1 MLIKTGEFTAL
12 PQDFVDSYATKEVPW
27 GPVGYVTAKRTYM
40 RRIEDEGRTE
50 EWHETCA
57 RSVNGLLELS
67 REHANNILDEE
78 TAKTLYHYTYY
89 LKSLFSGRHLWQL
102 GTDLVRRLGQDS
114 LQACWGIRM
123 NDPILPFCFLFEELM
138 LGGGVGFDIHPEA
151 VFEMPAVRF
160 APKITRADNDN
171 DVDRIVRDNRE
182 GWVELLREVL
192 EAHFFTGK
200 DYTFATHCIRD
211 RGAKIRSFGGT
222 ASGPELLSWGMLE
235 ISRILRERHNSTT
248 QKLRPVDVLDICN
261 IIGSVV
267 VAGNARRS
275 AQLALGSYRDRK
287 YLKAKDWSE
296 GSIPNWR
303 GMSNNSVAV
312 STIAKLGELFWK
324 TYDGNGEP
332 YGLFNP
338 RLAREF
344 GRLADGRGYR
354 SDLDI
359 VVTNPCQPGWATL
372 LQLDGLDGHCHMTTM
387 EDIQI
392 GDTIWS
398 GKQWT
403 KVVNKVCTGVKEV
416 YAYHTR
422 AGTFYGT
429 ENHRVLQRGEKVEAR
444 DAESIDLP
452 RPAFDEELETAS
464 WDPQFVMDGLVLGD
478 GTVHRTSKEMV
489 YLIIGENDGDY
500 HTSEV
505 ADRILEHRPG
515 IKHNYWAIAT
525 HITEAELPKTYERR
539 IPSRYRFGTF
549 NEVCSFLRG
558 LYSANGSIAGGRV
571 TLKASSF
578 SVIAGAQEMLSSIGI
593 RSYYT
598 TNRANDVEFAN
609 GTYRCRQSYDLN
621 ITADRQRFQR
631 LVGFLQQ
638 DKQRRLASACEAVS
652 RHRKHSYEIVSRE
665 WVSTESVYDIT
676 VEAEEHT
683 YWTGG
688 LLVSNC
694 SEITLCP
701 YESCNLYDIVLP
713 RLKDAEEFR
722 TAARLGYL
730 TTKII
735 SCVPALYEE
744 TNRIREQNHR
754 LGIGVTGFL
763 QAKRFH
769 DADLFGSIYRH
780 IEELDEHYSP
790 LMGVGKSIKLT
801 TVKPS
806 GTMSLLPG
814 VSHGVHPAFAPYYIR
829 RIRMANGD
837 PLVDA
842 CRAHGFN
849 VEPMLNQDRTR
860 DHNTMVVEFPVKH
873 DADVYKDDI
882 SAIQQL
888 EYAAWLQEHWSDNSV
903 SCSVYY
909 SPDEL
914 PDIKSWLAE
923 NYETRIKSVSFF
935 LRQRHGFLHA
945 PYEEISQ
952 DRYEELSA
960 KCSPLTSIADPGG
973 FELDEGCDNG
983 VCPTR

>member
-359 VVTNPCQPGWATL
+359 VVTNPC
-372 LQLDGLDGHCHMTTM
+372 
-387 EDIQI
+387 
-392 GDTIWS
+392 
-398 GKQWT
+398 
-403 KVVNKVCTGVKEV
+403 
-416 YAYHTR
+416 
-422 AGTFYGT
+422 
-429 ENHRVLQRGEKVEAR
+429 
-444 DAESIDLP
+444 
-452 RPAFDEELETAS
+452 
-464 WDPQFVMDGLVLGD
+464 
-478 GTVHRTSKEMV
+478 
-489 YLIIGENDGDY
+489 
-500 HTSEV
+500 
-505 ADRILEHRPG
+505 
-515 IKHNYWAIAT
+515 
-525 HITEAELPKTYERR
+525 
-539 IPSRYRFGTF
+539 
-549 NEVCSFLRG
+549 
-558 LYSANGSIAGGRV
+558 
-571 TLKASSF
+571 
-578 SVIAGAQEMLSSIGI
+578 
-593 RSYYT
+593 
-598 TNRANDVEFAN
+598 
-609 GTYRCRQSYDLN
+609 
-621 ITADRQRFQR
+621 
-631 LVGFLQQ
+631 
-638 DKQRRLASACEAVS
+638 
-652 RHRKHSYEIVSRE
+652 
-665 WVSTESVYDIT
+665 
-676 VEAEEHT
+676 
-683 YWTGG
+683 
-688 LLVSNC
+688 

-888 EYAAWLQEHWSDNSV
+888 EYASWLQEHWSDNSV

-914 PDIKSWLAE
+914 PDIKAWLSE

-935 LRQRHGFLHA
+935 LRQKHGFLHA

-952 DRYEELSA
+952 ERYAELAA
-960 KCSPLTSIADPGG
+960 KCTPLTAVADPGG
-973 FELDEGCDNG
+973 FEIDEGCDNG